1 MSAIINRLCDHL
13 RQLLDPIVP
22 SHIDVWMAQ
31 HGWLNRFTNINL
43 FHRVRPT
50 IYDSC
55 FEPSKKILRIK

>member
-31 HGWLNRFTNINL
+31 QVHQYQPLPWGASNNI
-43 FHRVRPT
+43 
-50 IYDSC
+50 
-55 FEPSKKILRIK
+55 